1 MAEKK
6 IIAVVGA
13 TGAQGGGL
21 ARAILADQDGP
32 FRLRALTRD
41 PQSTSAQKL
50 AALGAEVVKAD
61 LGDESSLRAAFEGA
75 YGAFVVT
82 NYWAARTEEEE
93 AAQSRA
99 EMELAQAAAAAAAV
113 KEAGVEH
120 VIWST
125 LEDSRDFFGTDDSI
139 APSVEGG
146 YKVPHFDAKAE
157 ANELF
162 TRLGVPTTF
171 LATTFY
177 FEALK
182 QGGHLNRQD
191 GKLRFTVPIADGRMS
206 GVASDDIGRTAYG
219 VFKRG
224 SEFIG
229 KTVGVAGSHL
239 TGQEWAASLA
249 KALGEEVE
257 YAPISW
263 EDYRAL
269 PFPVAVEV
277 SNMFQYYAQDSDRF
291 VAARPLDLVRELN
304 PQLQS
309 LDAWLEENKHE
320 IPVG

>member
-21 ARAILADQDGP
+21 ARAILADVDGP
-32 FRLRALTRD
+32 FRLRALTRN
-41 PQSTSAQKL
+41 PESGSAKEL

-61 LGDESSLRAAFEGA
+61 LDDEASLRAAFEGVH
-75 YGAFVVT
+75 GAFVVT
-82 NYWAARTEEEE
+82 NYWAPRTEEEE

-99 EMELAQAAAAAAAV
+99 EMELAQAGRAAAAAKA
-113 KEAGVEH
+113 AGVEH

-125 LEDSRDFFGTDDSI
+125 FEDTRDFFGTDDSI

-162 TRLGVPTTF
+162 TRLDLPMTF
-171 LATTFY
+171 LVTTFY
-177 FEALK
+177 FESMKL
-182 QGGHLNRQD
+182 GMFTSREN
-191 GKLRFTVPIADGRMS
+191 GKLGVTLPIGDARSS
-206 GVASDDIGRTAYG
+206 GVASEDIGRTALG

-239 TGQEWAASLA
+239 TGVEWAAALGT
-249 KALGEEVE
+249 ALGEEVE
-257 YAPISW
+257 YRPTSW
-263 EDYRAL
+263 EEYRAY
-269 PFPVAVEV
+269 PFPGAVEI

-291 VAARPLDLVRELN
+291 TSARDLDLARELN
-304 PQLQS
+304 PELKS
-309 LDAWLEENKHE
+309 FPEWLEANKAG
-320 IPVG
+320 IPLG

>member
-41 PQSTSAQKL
+41 PQSASAQKL

-61 LGDESSLRAAFEGA
+61 LDDAPSLRAAFEGA
-75 YGAFVVT
+75 HGAFVVT
-82 NYWAARTEEEE
+82 NYWAPRTEEEE
-93 AAQSRA
+93 AVRSRA
-99 EMELAQAAAAAAAV
+99 EMEIEQAGAAATAA

-125 LEDSRDFFGTDDSI
+125 FEDTRDFFGTDDSM

-171 LATTFY
+171 LMTTFY

-182 QGGHLNRQD
+182 LGGHVTREN
-191 GKLRFTVPIADGRMS
+191 GKLRVTLPIADARMS
-206 GVASDDIGRTAYG
+206 GVASDDIGRTALG

-224 SEFIG
+224 TEFIG

-239 TGQEWAASLA
+239 TGEEWAAALA
-249 KALGEEVE
+249 TALGEEVE
-257 YAPISW
+257 YRPISW
-263 EDYRAL
+263 EEFRAY
-269 PFPVAVEV
+269 PFPGAVEI
-277 SNMFQYYAQDSDRF
+277 SNMFQYYAQDSERF
-291 VAARPLDLVRELN
+291 TATRDLDLVRELN
-304 PQLQS
+304 PEVQS
-309 LDAWLEENKHE
+309 LDAWLEVNKHE